1 VEALVPLA
9 LAIDLCPRT
18 PNLLNPSNFVAE
30 PILPDESSGAVYGDH
45 LQGT

>member
-9 LAIDLCPRT
+9 LAINLCPGP

-30 PILPDESSGAVYGDH
+30 PILPNESSGAVYGDH

>member
-9 LAIDLCPRT
+9 LAINLCPGT

-30 PILPDESSGAVYGDH
+30 PILPDESGGAVNSDH